1 MTQSMTLPTVRLPP
15 AASRRELQ
23 GGLRHL
29 PAIAAALAVTVGA
42 VVLIGWW
49 LGINELK
56 SIVPEVLTIKV
67 NTAIAFVLLGTGM
80 LLRARGSR
88 AAVLPLVTVIVLS
101 ALVGSQYLLGRDL
114 GVDQWLFRELPGQIG
129 TFQPN
134 RMAPLTVVC
143 FLLLG
148 SGLLLVGRS
157 GAERLASALFLGSLV
172 IAFGNL
178 LDATFEPTAPVML
191 TAYTQMALAAAAVFT
206 VVSMG
211 AMSLL
216 PDGGSFAGFA
226 GTSASAKLA
235 RRLLVAS
242 VLVPTVL
249 TWLWLRGEDA
259 GFYDLHHGASIVVLG
274 TVVFLAAVIRQA
286 TRLTQRFEAG
296 KQRVLEE
303 RDRFFD
309 VSSDMLATA
318 NADGYFIRLNPA
330 WTETLGYELDELL
343 ARPFIDFVHPADRDL
358 TNAEVARQIEQGQT
372 VLNFTNRYRHRDGSY
387 RWLEWTSTP
396 STDRTRLYAMA
407 RDITARKE
415 EEARHAAIMAPAREA
430 ERRREAAHRRIE
442 AVIAQRAFRPVF
454 QPIIELST
462 RRTVGFEALTR
473 FDDGSRPDET
483 FAAALDCGLGI
494 ELETVTLEAALQGAR
509 LLPAGAWLSLNVSP
523 SLVAE
528 GATLGRVLAS
538 RTRTVVLEITEHDAI
553 PEYGPLREAV
563 LRLGPDIR
571 LAVDDAGAG
580 VANFNH
586 LAELRPDFLKIDI
599 GLVRGVHED
608 LGRQAVVAGLV
619 HFAAASG
626 CQVIAEG
633 IETDAE
639 LATVRNLGVTLGQ
652 GYLLARPAGAEAWTV
667 VERAKSLMGV
677 GNARTP
683 ATKDRTPRP
692 TAMAGSLITCLPGRG
707 RHSLAAA
714 KTTVHDG
721 RA

>member
-1 MTQSMTLPTVRLPP
+1 MTSSMSVGTLRAPP
-15 AASRRELQ
+15 AAPSRELQ

-29 PAIAAALAVTVGA
+29 PVVAAALAVTVGA

-49 LGINELK
+49 LGIDELK
-56 SIVPEVLTIKV
+56 SIVPGVLTMKA

-88 AAVLPLVTVIVLS
+88 AAVLPLAAVIALS

-114 GVDQWLFRELPGQIG
+114 SVDQWLFRELPGQIG
-129 TFQPN
+129 TLQPN
-134 RMAPLTVVC
+134 RMAPLTVIC

-148 SGLLLVGRS
+148 TGLLLVGRS
-157 GAERLASALFLGSLV
+157 GAERIASALFLGSLV
-172 IAFGNL
+172 IGFGNV
-178 LDATFEPTAPVML
+178 LDATFEPTSPVML

-206 VVSMG
+206 VVSIG

-226 GTSASAKLA
+226 GTSASAQLA

-242 VLVPTVL
+242 VLVPTAL

-259 GFYDLHHGASIVVLG
+259 GFYDLNHGVSIVVLG
-274 TVVFLAAVIRQA
+274 TVIFLAVVIRQT
-286 TRLTQRFEAG
+286 TRLSLRSESG

-318 NADGYFIRLNPA
+318 NAEGSFIRLNPA
-330 WTETLGYELDELL
+330 WTETLGYALDELL
-343 ARPFIDFVHPADRDL
+343 ARPFIDFVHPADRDA

-372 VLNFTNRYRHRDGSY
+372 VLNFANRYRHRDGSY

-407 RDITARKE
+407 RDVTARKD

-430 ERRREAAHRRIE
+430 ERRRDAAHRRI
-442 AVIAQRAFRPVF
+442 AASIAGRAFRPVF

-462 RRTVGFEALTR
+462 GRTVGFEALTR
-473 FDDGSRPDET
+473 FDDGSRSDET

-494 ELETVTLEAALQGAR
+494 ELEIVTLEAALRSGR
-509 LLPAGAWLSLNVSP
+509 FLPAGAWLSLNVSP
-523 SLVAE
+523 PLA
-528 GATLGRVLAS
+528 GDTALLGRALAS
-538 RTRTVVLEITEHDAI
+538 RSRPVVLEITENEAI
-553 PEYGPLREAV
+553 ADYAPLHAAV
-563 LRLGPDIR
+563 LRLGPDVR

-599 GLVRGVHED
+599 GLVRGVHAD
-608 LGRQAVVAGLV
+608 LGRQAVVVGLV

-633 IETDAE
+633 IETEAE
-639 LATVRNLGVTLGQ
+639 LAMVRSLGVTLGQ
-652 GYLLARPAGAEAWTV
+652 GYLLARPPGVETWTV
-667 VERAKSLMGV
+667 EEPAKRPTGASSRRPHRRTGERAPDQAVSA
-677 GNARTP
+677 ARS
-683 ATKDRTPRP
+683 A
-692 TAMAGSLITCLPGRG
+692 S
-707 RHSLAAA
+707 
-714 KTTVHDG
+714 
-721 RA
+721 

>member
-1 MTQSMTLPTVRLPP
+1 
-15 AASRRELQ
+15 
-23 GGLRHL
+23 
-29 PAIAAALAVTVGA
+29 
-42 VVLIGWW
+42 
-49 LGINELK
+49 
-56 SIVPEVLTIKV
+56 
-67 NTAIAFVLLGTGM
+67 
-80 LLRARGSR
+80 
-88 AAVLPLVTVIVLS
+88 
-101 ALVGSQYLLGRDL
+101 
-114 GVDQWLFRELPGQIG
+114 
-129 TFQPN
+129 
-134 RMAPLTVVC
+134 
-143 FLLLG
+143 
-148 SGLLLVGRS
+148 
-157 GAERLASALFLGSLV
+157 
-172 IAFGNL
+172 
-178 LDATFEPTAPVML
+178 ML
-191 TAYTQMALAAAAVFT
+191 TAYTQMALAAAAVFM
-206 VVSMG
+206 VVSIG

-216 PDGGSFAGFA
+216 PAGGSFAGFA
-226 GTSASAKLA
+226 GTSAAAQLA

-259 GFYDLHHGASIVVLG
+259 GFYDLHHGVSIVVFG
-274 TVVFLAAVIRQA
+274 TVIFLAAVIRQT
-286 TRLTQRFEAG
+286 TRLTQRSEAG

-318 NADGYFIRLNPA
+318 NAEGFFIRLNPA
-330 WTETLGYELDELL
+330 WTETLGYALDELR
-343 ARPFIDFVHPADRDL
+343 ARPFIDFVHPADRDA

-442 AVIAQRAFRPVF
+442 VVIAQRAFRPVF

-483 FAAALDCGLGI
+483 FAAALECGLGI

-523 SLVAE
+523 SLVVE

-538 RTRTVVLEITEHDAI
+538 RSRTVVLEITEHEAI

-563 LRLGPDIR
+563 LRLGPDVR

-652 GYLLARPAGAEAWTV
+652 GYLLARPAGVEEWTV
-667 VERAKSLMGV
+667 AEPTKRQTVIARRRPHRRTVERAPDPALSV
-677 GNARTP
+677 ARS
-683 ATKDRTPRP
+683 A
-692 TAMAGSLITCLPGRG
+692 S
-707 RHSLAAA
+707 
-714 KTTVHDG
+714 
-721 RA
+721 